1 MSNRFDLIIFDWDG
15 TLLDS
20 TSVIVSSLQSAADD
34 VGLPQ
39 PSAEDARHVIG
50 LGLSD
55 ALEYLFPIASSQQVG
70 LLVDRYF
77 HHYSVYGQRIPL
89 FEGVTEVIES
99 LHTKELLLA
108 VATGKGRSELDNA
121 FESSG
126 LGQYFH
132 ASRCADETFS
142 KPHPAMLLELMEQFD
157 VDPRRALMVGDT
169 THDLQ
174 MAINAKV
181 AGLGVTY
188 GAHPRESLLSLA
200 PLDCVNSIVELNLW
214 FETNV

>member
-1 MSNRFDLIIFDWDG
+1 MPNKFDLIVFDWDG

-20 TSVIVSSLQSAADD
+20 TGVIVLSLQRAADD
-34 VGLPQ
+34 VGLTCPLD
-39 PSAEDARHVIG
+39 EDARHVIG
-50 LGLSD
+50 LGLSN
-55 ALEYLFPIASSQQVG
+55 ALEYLFPSASSQQVG

-77 HHYSVYGQRIPL
+77 HHYAVNGQRTTL
-89 FEGVTEVIES
+89 FEGVTEVIEN
-99 LHTKELLLA
+99 LHTKGLLLA

-126 LGQYFH
+126 LGQYLH

-142 KPHPAMLLELMEQFD
+142 KPHPAMLLELMAQFD
-157 VDPRRALMVGDT
+157 VEPRRALMIGDT

-174 MAINAKV
+174 MAVNAKV

-188 GAHPRESLLSLA
+188 GAHPRESLFSLA
-200 PLDCVNSIVELNLW
+200 PIDCVNSIMELNSWLK
-214 FETNV
+214 TNV